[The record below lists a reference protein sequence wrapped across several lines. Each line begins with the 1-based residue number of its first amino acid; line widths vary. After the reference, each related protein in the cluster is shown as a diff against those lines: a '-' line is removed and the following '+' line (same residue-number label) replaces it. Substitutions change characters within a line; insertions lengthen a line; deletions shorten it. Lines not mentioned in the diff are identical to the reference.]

1 MTTFNVR
8 VEEAYVG
15 TSGPAG
21 QVEVGDD
28 ELLLDSEFRGANRVV
43 VAIATPVAEAGHVC
57 DECGESFDT
66 EHGLSIHEGSQ
77 H

>member
-43 VAIATPVAEAGHVC
+43 VAIATPIEETHHCGVNGCSREVDSADAVC
-57 DECGESFDT
+57 WQ
-66 EHGLSIHEGSQ
+66 HEE
-77 H
+77 